1 MVLSSVS
8 TDRECRAYLS
18 AAAAS
23 AYLGNVPIR
32 TLERWR
38 FTGAGPP
45 YTKIGRTIR
54 YAIVDLDQW
63 MARHRRTSTSAPNS
77 EHNAPDTDHA
87 PGSQPESPWGWP

>member
-1 MVLSSVS
+1 MALSSAS

-23 AYLGNVPIR
+23 AYLGDVPIR

-38 FTGAGPP
+38 LTGAGPP

-54 YAIVDLDQW
+54 YAIEDLDGW
-63 MARHRRTSTSAPNS
+63 MARHRRTSTSDLGP
-77 EHNAPDTDHA
+77 EHGPADAHHA
-87 PGSQPESPWGWP
+87 PEGGS